1 MSKVTNKWNGGTY
14 EVVSDEGTKITL
26 KRDNG
31 TLFTIAKT
39 DFNFCYYKKEKRGNE
54 NGKQSSNYI

>member
-1 MSKVTNKWNGGTY
+1 MSKVINKWNGGTY

-26 KRDNG
+26 KRDDG

-39 DFNFCYYKKEKRGNE
+39 DFNFCYYKKSEEKVE
-54 NGKQSSNYI
+54 N

>member
-1 MSKVTNKWNGGTY
+1 MSKVTNKWNGRMY

-26 KRDNG
+26 KRDDG

-54 NGKQSSNYI
+54 NGK